1 VYTALAFRGRP
12 RGGRQPREK
21 REKPKPMPLPDG
33 KCNPLCPLFR
43 CLNRSLVTV
52 RRVVHGRVQHIAMC
66 RWIGDQCIGGT
77 CQYASCTAKA
87 LLPDGTCLYAKE
99 KRAPREEEAE
109 REIEKELSQEE
120 REMSRIERMMRK
132 RGYAI
137 DEDMF

>member
-1 VYTALAFRGRP
+1 VYIALAYRGRP

-21 REKPKPMPLPDG
+21 KGKPKPMPLPDG
-33 KCNPLCPLFR
+33 KCNSLCLLFR

-77 CQYASCTAKA
+77 CQYASCAAKA

-99 KRAPREEEAE
+99 GRAPREEEAE
-109 REIEKELSQEE
+109 REIEKELSREE
-120 REMSRIERMMRK
+120 REMSRIERMMRR